1 MRNFIILGAAV
12 LLTACGS
19 SEKPEPVR
27 QVNNRSC
34 SENMYEL
41 GEMIQNMHYLGYSRR
56 SAMDTLVQNYGPSM
70 NSLSD
75 FTAVVWAMPKGHWAK
90 GEVGGQLRDEAIRQ
104 GCI

>member
-1 MRNFIILGAAV
+1 
-12 LLTACGS
+12 
-19 SEKPEPVR
+19 
-27 QVNNRSC
+27 
-34 SENMYEL
+34 
-41 GEMIQNMHYLGYSRR
+41 
-56 SAMDTLVQNYGPSM
+56 M